1 MYRRFMQRSETKENI
16 SFFGSPS
23 LPDADPERA
32 VIVQPYGRHVLE
44 HREHLHLPQLP
55 DVQVGDPELRVLVPG
70 QLRLAGRVVRNP
82 DSRIVPVH
90 VQEHVQRYL
99 LKYRVTPSLS
109 RCRFRGFID
118 HRG

>member
-1 MYRRFMQRSETKENI
+1 MLVPAVCTKKQNEREHLH
-16 SFFGSPS
+16 FGSRS
-23 LPDADPERA
+23 LPNADPERA

-55 DVQVGDPELRVLVPG
+55 NVQIGDPEPWVLVPG
-70 QLRLAGRVVRNP
+70 QLRLAGRVVRDP

-99 LKYRVTPSLS
+99 LKYRAPPP
-109 RCRFRGFID
+109 
-118 HRG
+118 